1 MGLPHLKG
9 LRLALAGL
17 LVGAAFVAIACGDD
31 EDSGEGDGAAL
42 SVVASTTIVEDLVKQ
57 VGGDRV
63 SVESIVPGGADPHTF
78 VLAPSD
84 IRKATEAD
92 LVVIVGGG
100 LSAFE
105 EDLEDSAQG
114 TVLELTH
121 DMALR
126 PFPEGLAHAE
136 DDHDEEGEHH
146 DEDEGEDHD
155 EDEGEDHDEDEGED
169 HDEDEGED
177 HDEDEGEDHDEDEG
191 DDHGDEEG
199 DDHGDEEGDDHG
211 DEEGDD
217 HGDEE
222 GDDHG
227 DEEGDDHGDEEG
239 DDHGDEEG
247 DDHGDEEGDDHGDDE
262 GDDHGDDEGDDHG
275 DEGGH
280 EHGAFDPHF
289 WMDIDFTI
297 QAVEEIRDELTRLD
311 PDGADGYRERAAAYI
326 AELREVDTEI
336 REQLAG
342 LPEERRY
349 LVTFH
354 DAYGYFADRYGLTIL
369 GFLVEGPEEEP
380 SASAI
385 SELVESIT
393 ELGIPYI
400 FTEPQFSA
408 RVIEQIARDT
418 GTTVRTIPSGGL
430 AEEYPTY
437 VEFLRAIAGGIAE

>member
-1 MGLPHLKG
+1 MGLPYLKG
-9 LRLALAGL
+9 LRLAIAGL
-17 LVGAAFVAIACGDD
+17 LAGVALVAIACGDD
-31 EDSGEGDGAAL
+31 EDSGSGEEAGTL
-42 SVVASTTIVEDLVKQ
+42 SVVASMTIVEDLVEQ

-63 SVESIVPGGADPHTF
+63 SVESIVPSGADPHTF
-78 VLAPSD
+78 RISPSD
-84 IRKATEAD
+84 IRKTAEAD
-92 LVVIVGGG
+92 LLVIVGAELG
-100 LSAFE
+100 AIE
-105 EDLEDSAQG
+105 EDLERSAEG
-114 TVLELTH
+114 AVLELTH
-121 DMALR
+121 DMDLR

-136 DDHDEEGEHH
+136 DDHEDEGEHHDEDEGEDHDEDEGEDH

-191 DDHGDEEG
+191 DDHGD
-199 DDHGDEEGDDHG
+199 DHGDEEGDDHG

-227 DEEGDDHGDEEG
+227 DEEGHG
-239 DDHGDEEG
+239 
-247 DDHGDEEGDDHGDDE
+247 
-262 GDDHGDDEGDDHG
+262 
-275 DEGGH
+275 
-280 EHGAFDPHF
+280 HGAFDPHF

-297 QAVEEIRDELTRLD
+297 EAVEAIRDELTRLD
-311 PDGADGYRERAAAYI
+311 PDGADYYHERAESYI
-326 AELREVDTEI
+326 AELREVDEEI

-385 SELVESIT
+385 TELVESIT
-393 ELGIPYI
+393 ELGIPFI

-418 GTTVRTIPSGGL
+418 GATVRTIPSGGL

-437 VEFLRAIAGGIAE
+437 VEFLRAIANGIAE

>member
-1 MGLPHLKG
+1 MGLPNLKG

-17 LVGAAFVAIACGDD
+17 LAGVALIAVACGDD
-31 EDSGEGDGAAL
+31 EEGDSGDDATTL

-63 SVESIVPGGADPHTF
+63 TVESIVPTGADPHTF
-78 VLAPSD
+78 TLSPSD
-84 IRKATEAD
+84 IRKTAEAD
-92 LVVIVGGG
+92 LLVIVGAG
-100 LSAFE
+100 LAAME
-105 EDLEDSAQG
+105 EDLEGSTEGA
-114 TVLELTH
+114 VLELTH
-121 DMALR
+121 DMDLR

-136 DDHDEEGEHH
+136 DDHGEDDHGDEDEDDHGDEDEGH
-146 DEDEGEDHD
+146 DEDEDEGHD
-155 EDEGEDHDEDEGED
+155 EDEDEGHDEDEDEG
-169 HDEDEGED
+169 HDEDEDEG
-177 HDEDEGEDHDEDEG
+177 HDEDEDHGDEDE

-199 DDHGDEEGDDHG
+199 DDHGNE
-211 DEEGDD
+211 
-217 HGDEE
+217 
-222 GDDHG
+222 
-227 DEEGDDHGDEEG
+227 
-239 DDHGDEEG
+239 
-247 DDHGDEEGDDHGDDE
+247 
-262 GDDHGDDEGDDHG
+262 EGDDHG

-280 EHGAFDPHF
+280 GHGAFDPHF

-311 PDGADGYRERAAAYI
+311 PDGADYYRERASEYI
-326 AELREVDTEI
+326 AELRELDGEI

-369 GFLVEGPEEEP
+369 GFVVEGPEEEP
-380 SASAI
+380 SASTI
-385 SELVESIT
+385 TELVEHIT
-393 ELGIPYI
+393 ELGIPFI

-418 GTTVRTIPSGGL
+418 GATVRTIPSGGL

-437 VEFLRAIAGGIAE
+437 VEFLRAIANGIAE